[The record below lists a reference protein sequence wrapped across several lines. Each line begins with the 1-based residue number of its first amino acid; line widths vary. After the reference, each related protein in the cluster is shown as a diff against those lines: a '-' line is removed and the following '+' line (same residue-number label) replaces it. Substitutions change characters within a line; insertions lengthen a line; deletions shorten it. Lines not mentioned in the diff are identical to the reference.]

1 MKLVKTILVLSIL
14 QSCQALALDIT
25 ADPQLTGAAGLPQLL
40 AAKSQ
45 STDSNGFD
53 NTPIPIPA
61 QPLSRM
67 FGAQL
72 FNGSTADSGSSI
84 GFNPNYVIGLG
95 DTIQIRL
102 WAHLI
107 LTAHFLSIPK
117 GIFSFLTSA
126 R

>member
-1 MKLVKTILVLSIL
+1 MKLVKTLLVLSIL
-14 QSCQALALDIT
+14 QSCQVLAIDIN

-45 STDSNGFD
+45 NANNDGFD
-53 NTPIPIPA
+53 NTPIPAPE

-84 GFNPNYVIGLG
+84 GFNPSYIIGLG

-102 WAHLI
+102 WGR
-107 LTAHFLSIPK
+107 LT
-117 GIFSFLTSA
+117 LTVRFPLTQRVTSSCQTLA